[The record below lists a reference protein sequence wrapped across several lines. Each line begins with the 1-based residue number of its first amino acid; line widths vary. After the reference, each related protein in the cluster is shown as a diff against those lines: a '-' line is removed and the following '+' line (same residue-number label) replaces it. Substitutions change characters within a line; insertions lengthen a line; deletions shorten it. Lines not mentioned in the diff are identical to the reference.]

1 MPRILIVDDEPG
13 VTLLCKRILTRAGH
27 EVTATTEPREALEQ
41 LRSHPFDLIVVD
53 IRMPEVDG
61 FDVIAHARQQQ
72 PEIAVLI
79 MTGFGTLE
87 TAIRAL
93 RQGVDGLLLKP
104 FENSNELIQAVAQAL
119 ADNQEKRDAG
129 RMQALRPLFD
139 VTETLLTET
148 RTERL
153 LDLIVNAVCG
163 YLRCSSAAYYRY
175 LPDDGRL
182 HLLAGKGITFSDQ
195 LASAESGLIG
205 YAHALGAPLWV
216 NAHGPGQPQIQ
227 TWLADYRLSSVLCV
241 PFARQNASSI
251 LYAGRSS
258 DEPPFRDV
266 DLEMLMLFT
275 RQAAI
280 ALENA
285 GLYEEL
291 RAYVRRVEES
301 QQALLQ
307 AEKMAAAGRL
317 TASIAHE
324 INNPLQAV
332 QNCLH
337 LAGRKDLSAK
347 KRSEYFA
354 LAQQELERLMSTVQ
368 RMLDFYRPGTIS
380 PEMLDVGE
388 LLLSVIDL
396 MTPQLEK
403 SGIIINLEVA
413 ADLPRIRAVGSQLK
427 QVFINLILNA
437 FDAMPQGGRLDIT
450 ARRVRGGVEIF
461 VQDTGPGIP
470 AELIPNIFE
479 PFVSTKSGGTGL
491 GLTVSY
497 NIVTAHGGTLELLP
511 EIGPGACFRVFLPL
525 GGRR

>member
-1 MPRILIVDDEPG
+1 MPKILIVDDEPG
-13 VTLLCKRILTRAGH
+13 VAMLCRRILSRVGY
-27 EVTATTEPREALEQ
+27 EVEALTDPTAALEK
-41 LRSHPFDLIVVD
+41 LRSQPLDLLLVD
-53 IRMPEVDG
+53 IRMPDVDG
-61 FDVIAHARQQQ
+61 FGVIAHAKQYQ
-72 PEIAVLI
+72 PDIAVLI

-93 RQGVDGLLLKP
+93 RQGVDGLILKP
-104 FENSNELIQAVAQAL
+104 FERSEELIQAVEQAL
-119 ADNQEKRDAG
+119 SDSQEKRDAG

-148 RTERL
+148 RTDRL
-153 LDLIVNAVCG
+153 LDLIVNAICG
-163 YLRCSSAAYYRY
+163 YLRCSSSGYYRY
-175 LPDDGRL
+175 SLEDDCL
-182 HLLAGKGITFSDQ
+182 HLLAGKGVTFPNQSGNSD
-195 LASAESGLIG
+195 SGFVAR
-205 YAHALGAPLWV
+205 AHALGAPIWA
-216 NAHGPGQPQIQ
+216 NAADDSDPQSQ
-227 TWLADYRLSSVLCV
+227 NWLAEYNLSSVLCV
-241 PFARQNASSI
+241 PFTRQNNRSV

-258 DEPPFRDV
+258 AEAPFRDV
-266 DLEMLMLFT
+266 DLEMQLIFT

-285 GLYEEL
+285 SLYEEL

-337 LAGRKDLSAK
+337 LAGRQDLPEE
-347 KRSEYFA
+347 KRSEYFD
-354 LAQQELERLMSTVQ
+354 LTKVELERLMSTVQ
-368 RMLDFYRPGTIS
+368 RMLDFYRPGTVT
-380 PEMLDVGE
+380 PEMLDLGE
-388 LLLSVIDL
+388 LLLSIMDL

-403 SGIIINLEVA
+403 TGIRIHLEAA
-413 ADLPRIRAVGSQLK
+413 ADLPKVRAVNSQLK

-437 FDAMPQGGRLDIT
+437 FDAMPDGGTLEIS
-450 ARRVRGGVEIF
+450 ARKLKNGVEIL
-461 VQDTGPGIP
+461 VQDSGPGVP
-470 AELIPNIFE
+470 EDVIPNVFE

-497 NIVTAHGGTLELLP
+497 TIVTAHGGTLELLP
-511 EIGPGACFRVFLPL
+511 EIGPGACFRVFLPF
-525 GGRR
+525 GGRK

>member
-13 VTLLCKRILTRAGH
+13 VTLLCKRILSRAAH
-27 EVTATTEPREALEQ
+27 EVVATTEPRQAVEK
-41 LRSHPFDLIVVD
+41 LRSEPFDLIVAD
-53 IRMPEVDG
+53 IRMPDVDG
-61 FDVIAHARQQQ
+61 FEVIAHARQHQ

-104 FENSNELIQAVAQAL
+104 FENSDELIQAVAQAL

-139 VTETLLTET
+139 VTETLLAET
-148 RTERL
+148 RTDRL

-163 YLRCSSAAYYRY
+163 YLRCSSAGYYRFSAE
-175 LPDDGRL
+175 DGRL
-182 HLLAGKGITFSDQ
+182 HLLAGRGITFPEQ
-195 LASAESGLIG
+195 LASAEGG
-205 YAHALGAPLWV
+205 PVGNAYALGSPLWV
-216 NAHGPGQPQIQ
+216 NADGPGEAQMQA
-227 TWLADYRLSSVLCV
+227 WLKKNRLRSVLCV
-241 PFARQNASSI
+241 PFARQNVYSV
-251 LYAGRSS
+251 LYAGRSA

-266 DLEMLMLFT
+266 DMEMLLLFT

-285 GLYEEL
+285 SLYEEL

-301 QQALLQ
+301 QRALLQ

-354 LAQQELERLMSTVQ
+354 LAEKELERLMSTVQ
-368 RMLDFYRPGTIS
+368 RMLDFYRPGTVS
-380 PEMLDVGE
+380 PQQLDVGE

-403 SGIIINLEVA
+403 NGIHINLQVA
-413 ADLPRIRAVGSQLK
+413 ADLPKIRAVGNQLR

-437 FDAMPQGGRLDIT
+437 FDAMPQGGQLDIS
-450 ARRVRGGVEIF
+450 ARRVRGGIEIF
-461 VQDTGPGIP
+461 IQDTGPGVP
-470 AELIPNIFE
+470 AELIPNVFE
-479 PFVSTKSGGTGL
+479 PFVSTKPGGTGL

-497 NIVTAHGGTLELLP
+497 TIVTAHGGTLELLP
-511 EIGPGACFRVFLPL
+511 EIGPGACFRVFLPF
-525 GGRR
+525 GGRK